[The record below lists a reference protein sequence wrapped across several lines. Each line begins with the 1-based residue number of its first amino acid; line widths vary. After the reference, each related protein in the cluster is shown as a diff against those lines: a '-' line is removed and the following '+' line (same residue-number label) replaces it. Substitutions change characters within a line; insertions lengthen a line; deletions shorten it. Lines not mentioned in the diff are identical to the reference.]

1 MRKVVDLCKQSKK
14 AQKAFYAAQ
23 RGSWNGVNPVSRV
36 VPNGKVYS
44 RAKADARRDARRFFS
59 IFALNSSCPGCIG
72 YARRTIWG
80 GKPKEVLNIWGVI
93 LSSDLAASIHESN
106 LTAAWATQSLV
117 MSWSGSL

>member
-44 RAKADARRDARRFFS
+44 RAKAGARRDARRFFFNFCS
-59 IFALNSSCPGCIG
+59 
-72 YARRTIWG
+72 
-80 GKPKEVLNIWGVI
+80 E
-93 LSSDLAASIHESN
+93 
-106 LTAAWATQSLV
+106 
-117 MSWSGSL
+117 